1 MGSKIINMKN
11 ELKDLSV
18 IMLEVESR
26 GMKGSYAMKWY
37 VDIKVIIDSRMSE
50 LNQRIEIMRNKL

>member
-1 MGSKIINMKN
+1 MKN

-26 GMKGSYAMKWY
+26 GMKGVYATKWY
-37 VDIKVIIDSRMSE
+37 VDIKVIIDSRMAE
-50 LNQRIEIMRNKL
+50 LNERIEMLSVKSE